1 MMKEWLLP
9 IVSAALGSL
18 SFAMFFGV
26 RSRKLWFSLLGGA
39 LNWGLYLLAMKKIG
53 LPATMAYALG
63 AAAGTLYAEILARI
77 VKTPVTVFV
86 ITSVIPMVPGG
97 GAVLYD
103 AGSFAG
109 RQGDVRGQGIVH
121 AVGGGRDGAGYLR
134 RHDAVPSAVYRRT
147 RRVLRR
153 PKGSLNDRHFD
164 RTRHIHNLRLETDGN
179 IGLELFLEPG
189 RIHAA

>member
-1 MMKEWLLP
+1 MMKEWLVP

-26 RSRKLWFSLLGGA
+26 RSRKLWFSLLGGV
-39 LNWGLYLLAMKKIG
+39 LNWGLYLLAMKKMG

-97 GAVLYD
+97 ALYYTML
-103 AGSFAG
+103 GLL
-109 RQGDVRGQGIVH
+109 QGDKATFVDRGLYTLSAAGAMALGIFAATMLFRLLFTVGR
-121 AVGGGRDGAGYLR
+121 AVC
-134 RHDAVPSAVYRRT
+134 SAVRRA
-147 RRVLRR
+147 
-153 PKGSLNDRHFD
+153 H
-164 RTRHIHNLRLETDGN
+164 
-179 IGLELFLEPG
+179 
-189 RIHAA
+189 

>member
-97 GAVLYD
+97 SLYYTML
-103 AGSFAG
+103 GLL
-109 RQGDVRGQGIVH
+109 QGDKATFVDRGLYTLSAAGAMALGIFAATMLFRLLFTVGR
-121 AVGGGRDGAGYLR
+121 AVC
-134 RHDAVPSAVYRRT
+134 SAVRRA
-147 RRVLRR
+147 
-153 PKGSLNDRHFD
+153 H
-164 RTRHIHNLRLETDGN
+164 
-179 IGLELFLEPG
+179 
-189 RIHAA
+189 

>member
-26 RSRKLWFSLLGGA
+26 RSRKLWFSLLGGV
-39 LNWGLYLLAMKKIG
+39 LNWGLYLLAMKKMG

-97 GAVLYD
+97 SLYYTMLGLLQGDKATFVDRGLYTLSAAGAMALGIF
-103 AGSFAG
+103 AATMLFRLLFTAG
-109 RQGDVRGQGIVH
+109 R
-121 AVGGGRDGAGYLR
+121 AVC
-134 RHDAVPSAVYRRT
+134 SAVRRA
-147 RRVLRR
+147 
-153 PKGSLNDRHFD
+153 H
-164 RTRHIHNLRLETDGN
+164 
-179 IGLELFLEPG
+179 
-189 RIHAA
+189 

>member
-26 RSRKLWFSLLGGA
+26 RSRKLWFSLLGGV
-39 LNWGLYLLAMKKIG
+39 LNWGLYLLAMKKMG

-97 GAVLYD
+97 SLYYTML
-103 AGSFAG
+103 GLL
-109 RQGDVRGQGIVH
+109 QGDKATFVDRGLYTLSAAGAMALGIFAATMLFRLLFTVGR
-121 AVGGGRDGAGYLR
+121 AVC
-134 RHDAVPSAVYRRT
+134 SAVRRA
-147 RRVLRR
+147 
-153 PKGSLNDRHFD
+153 H
-164 RTRHIHNLRLETDGN
+164 
-179 IGLELFLEPG
+179 
-189 RIHAA
+189 

>member
-39 LNWGLYLLAMKKIG
+39 LNWGLYLLAMKKMG

-97 GAVLYD
+97 ALYYTML
-103 AGSFAG
+103 GLL
-109 RQGDVRGQGIVH
+109 QGDKATFVDGGLYTLSAAGAMALGIFAATMLFRLLFTVGR
-121 AVGGGRDGAGYLR
+121 AVC
-134 RHDAVPSAVYRRT
+134 SAVRRA
-147 RRVLRR
+147 
-153 PKGSLNDRHFD
+153 H
-164 RTRHIHNLRLETDGN
+164 
-179 IGLELFLEPG
+179 
-189 RIHAA
+189 

>member
-1 MMKEWLLP
+1 MMKEWLVP

-18 SFAMFFGV
+18 TFAMFFGV

-39 LNWGLYLLAMKKIG
+39 LNWGLYLLAMKKMG

-97 GAVLYD
+97 ALYYTMLGLLQGDKATFVDRGLYTLSAAGAMALGIF
-103 AGSFAG
+103 AATMLFRLLFTAG
-109 RQGDVRGQGIVH
+109 R
-121 AVGGGRDGAGYLR
+121 AVCSAGRRA
-134 RHDAVPSAVYRRT
+134 H
-147 RRVLRR
+147 
-153 PKGSLNDRHFD
+153 
-164 RTRHIHNLRLETDGN
+164 
-179 IGLELFLEPG
+179 
-189 RIHAA
+189 

>member
-97 GAVLYD
+97 SLYYTML
-103 AGSFAG
+103 GLL
-109 RQGDVRGQGIVH
+109 QGDKATFVDRGLYTLSAAGAMSLGIFAATMLFRLLFTVGR
-121 AVGGGRDGAGYLR
+121 AVC
-134 RHDAVPSAVYRRT
+134 SAVRRA
-147 RRVLRR
+147 
-153 PKGSLNDRHFD
+153 H
-164 RTRHIHNLRLETDGN
+164 
-179 IGLELFLEPG
+179 
-189 RIHAA
+189 

>member
-39 LNWGLYLLAMKKIG
+39 LNWGLSLLAMKKIG

-97 GAVLYD
+97 SLYYTML
-103 AGSFAG
+103 GLL
-109 RQGDVRGQGIVH
+109 QGDKATFVDRGLYTLSAAGAMALGIFAATMLFRLLFTVGR
-121 AVGGGRDGAGYLR
+121 AVC
-134 RHDAVPSAVYRRT
+134 SAVRRA
-147 RRVLRR
+147 
-153 PKGSLNDRHFD
+153 H
-164 RTRHIHNLRLETDGN
+164 
-179 IGLELFLEPG
+179 
-189 RIHAA
+189 

>member
-39 LNWGLYLLAMKKIG
+39 LNWGLYLLAMKKMG

-77 VKTPVTVFV
+77 IKTPVTVFV

-97 GAVLYD
+97 ALYYTML
-103 AGSFAG
+103 GLL
-109 RQGDVRGQGIVH
+109 QGDKATFVDRGLYTLSAAGAMALGIFAATMLFRLLFTVGR
-121 AVGGGRDGAGYLR
+121 AVC
-134 RHDAVPSAVYRRT
+134 SAVRRA
-147 RRVLRR
+147 
-153 PKGSLNDRHFD
+153 H
-164 RTRHIHNLRLETDGN
+164 
-179 IGLELFLEPG
+179 
-189 RIHAA
+189 

>member
-1 MMKEWLLP
+1 MMKEWVIP

-39 LNWGLYLLAMKKIG
+39 LNWGLYLLAMKKMG
-53 LPATMAYALG
+53 LPETLAYALG

-97 GAVLYD
+97 PLYYTMLGLLQGDKATFVDRGLYTLSAAGAMALGIF
-103 AGSFAG
+103 AATMLFRLLFTAG
-109 RQGDVRGQGIVH
+109 R
-121 AVGGGRDGAGYLR
+121 AVC
-134 RHDAVPSAVYRRT
+134 SAVR
-147 RRVLRR
+147 
-153 PKGSLNDRHFD
+153 KAH
-164 RTRHIHNLRLETDGN
+164 
-179 IGLELFLEPG
+179 
-189 RIHAA
+189 

>member
-1 MMKEWLLP
+1 MMKEWVIP

-39 LNWGLYLLAMKKIG
+39 LNWGLYLLAMKKMG
-53 LPATMAYALG
+53 LPETLAYALG

-97 GAVLYD
+97 PLYYTMLGLLQGDKATFVDRGLYTLSAAGAMALGIF
-103 AGSFAG
+103 AATMLFRLLFTAG
-109 RQGDVRGQGIVH
+109 RVVC
-121 AVGGGRDGAGYLR
+121 
-134 RHDAVPSAVYRRT
+134 SAVRRA
-147 RRVLRR
+147 
-153 PKGSLNDRHFD
+153 H
-164 RTRHIHNLRLETDGN
+164 
-179 IGLELFLEPG
+179 
-189 RIHAA
+189 

>member
-39 LNWGLYLLAMKKIG
+39 LNWGLYLLAMKKMG

-97 GAVLYD
+97 ELYYTML
-103 AGSFAG
+103 GLL
-109 RQGDVRGQGIVH
+109 QGDKATFVDRGLYTLSAAGAMALGIFAATMLFRLLFTVGR
-121 AVGGGRDGAGYLR
+121 AVC
-134 RHDAVPSAVYRRT
+134 SAVRRA
-147 RRVLRR
+147 
-153 PKGSLNDRHFD
+153 H
-164 RTRHIHNLRLETDGN
+164 
-179 IGLELFLEPG
+179 
-189 RIHAA
+189 

>member
-39 LNWGLYLLAMKKIG
+39 LNWGLYLLAMKKMG
-53 LPATMAYALG
+53 LPATMAYALS

-86 ITSVIPMVPGG
+86 ITSVITMVPGG
-97 GAVLYD
+97 ALYYTML
-103 AGSFAG
+103 GLL
-109 RQGDVRGQGIVH
+109 QGDKATFVDRGLYTLSAAGAMALGIFAATMLFRLLFTVGR
-121 AVGGGRDGAGYLR
+121 AVC
-134 RHDAVPSAVYRRT
+134 SAVRRA
-147 RRVLRR
+147 
-153 PKGSLNDRHFD
+153 H
-164 RTRHIHNLRLETDGN
+164 
-179 IGLELFLEPG
+179 
-189 RIHAA
+189 

>member
-26 RSRKLWFSLLGGA
+26 RSRKLCFSLLGGA
-39 LNWGLYLLAMKKIG
+39 LNWGLYLLAMKKMG

-97 GAVLYD
+97 TLYYTML
-103 AGSFAG
+103 GLL
-109 RQGDVRGQGIVH
+109 QGDKATFVDRGLYTLSAAGAMALGIFAATMLFRLLFTVGR
-121 AVGGGRDGAGYLR
+121 AVC
-134 RHDAVPSAVYRRT
+134 SAVRRA
-147 RRVLRR
+147 
-153 PKGSLNDRHFD
+153 H
-164 RTRHIHNLRLETDGN
+164 
-179 IGLELFLEPG
+179 
-189 RIHAA
+189 

>member
-1 MMKEWLLP
+1 MMKEWVIP

-39 LNWGLYLLAMKKIG
+39 LNWGLYLLAMKKMG
-53 LPATMAYALG
+53 LPETLAYALG

-97 GAVLYD
+97 PLYYTMLGLLQGDKATFVNRGLYTLSAAGAMALGIF
-103 AGSFAG
+103 AATMLFRLLFTAG
-109 RQGDVRGQGIVH
+109 R
-121 AVGGGRDGAGYLR
+121 AVC
-134 RHDAVPSAVYRRT
+134 SAVRRA
-147 RRVLRR
+147 
-153 PKGSLNDRHFD
+153 H
-164 RTRHIHNLRLETDGN
+164 
-179 IGLELFLEPG
+179 
-189 RIHAA
+189 

>member
-26 RSRKLWFSLLGGA
+26 RSRKLWFSLLGGV
-39 LNWGLYLLAMKKIG
+39 LNWGLYLLAMKKMG

-97 GAVLYD
+97 ALYYTML
-103 AGSFAG
+103 GLL
-109 RQGDVRGQGIVH
+109 QGDKATFVDRGLYTLSAAGAMALGIFAATMLFRLLFTVGR
-121 AVGGGRDGAGYLR
+121 AVC
-134 RHDAVPSAVYRRT
+134 SAVRRA
-147 RRVLRR
+147 
-153 PKGSLNDRHFD
+153 H
-164 RTRHIHNLRLETDGN
+164 
-179 IGLELFLEPG
+179 
-189 RIHAA
+189 

>member
-26 RSRKLWFSLLGGA
+26 RSRKLWFSLLGGV

-97 GAVLYD
+97 ALYYTML
-103 AGSFAG
+103 GLL
-109 RQGDVRGQGIVH
+109 QGDKATFVDRGLYTLSAAGAMALGIFAATMLFRLLFTVGR
-121 AVGGGRDGAGYLR
+121 AVC
-134 RHDAVPSAVYRRT
+134 SAVRRA
-147 RRVLRR
+147 
-153 PKGSLNDRHFD
+153 H
-164 RTRHIHNLRLETDGN
+164 
-179 IGLELFLEPG
+179 
-189 RIHAA
+189 

>member
-97 GAVLYD
+97 SLYSTML
-103 AGSFAG
+103 GLL
-109 RQGDVRGQGIVH
+109 QGDKATFVDRGLYTLSAAGAMALGIFAATMLFRLLFTVGR
-121 AVGGGRDGAGYLR
+121 AVC
-134 RHDAVPSAVYRRT
+134 SAVRRA
-147 RRVLRR
+147 
-153 PKGSLNDRHFD
+153 H
-164 RTRHIHNLRLETDGN
+164 
-179 IGLELFLEPG
+179 
-189 RIHAA
+189 

>member
-97 GAVLYD
+97 SLYYTML
-103 AGSFAG
+103 GLL
-109 RQGDVRGQGIVH
+109 QGDKATFVDRGLYTLSAAGAMALGVFAATMLFRLLFTVGR
-121 AVGGGRDGAGYLR
+121 AVC
-134 RHDAVPSAVYRRT
+134 SAVRRA
-147 RRVLRR
+147 
-153 PKGSLNDRHFD
+153 H
-164 RTRHIHNLRLETDGN
+164 
-179 IGLELFLEPG
+179 
-189 RIHAA
+189 

>member
-26 RSRKLWFSLLGGA
+26 RSRKLWFSLLGGS

-97 GAVLYD
+97 SLYYTML
-103 AGSFAG
+103 GLL
-109 RQGDVRGQGIVH
+109 QGDKATFVDRGLYTLSAAGAMALGIFAATMLFRLLFTVGR
-121 AVGGGRDGAGYLR
+121 AVC
-134 RHDAVPSAVYRRT
+134 SAVRRA
-147 RRVLRR
+147 
-153 PKGSLNDRHFD
+153 H
-164 RTRHIHNLRLETDGN
+164 
-179 IGLELFLEPG
+179 
-189 RIHAA
+189 

>member
-39 LNWGLYLLAMKKIG
+39 LNWGLYLLAMKKMG

-86 ITSVIPMVPGG
+86 ITSVSPMVPGG
-97 GAVLYD
+97 SLYYTML
-103 AGSFAG
+103 GLL
-109 RQGDVRGQGIVH
+109 QGDKATFVDRGLYTLSAAGAMARGIFAATMLFRLLFTVGR
-121 AVGGGRDGAGYLR
+121 AVC
-134 RHDAVPSAVYRRT
+134 SAVRRA
-147 RRVLRR
+147 
-153 PKGSLNDRHFD
+153 H
-164 RTRHIHNLRLETDGN
+164 
-179 IGLELFLEPG
+179 
-189 RIHAA
+189 

>member
-97 GAVLYD
+97 ALYYTML
-103 AGSFAG
+103 GLL
-109 RQGDVRGQGIVH
+109 QGDKATFVDRGLYTLSAAGAMALGIFAATMLFRLLFTVGR
-121 AVGGGRDGAGYLR
+121 AVCSAAR
-134 RHDAVPSAVYRRT
+134 RAH
-147 RRVLRR
+147 
-153 PKGSLNDRHFD
+153 
-164 RTRHIHNLRLETDGN
+164 
-179 IGLELFLEPG
+179 
-189 RIHAA
+189 

>member
-18 SFAMFFGV
+18 SVAMFFGV

-39 LNWGLYLLAMKKIG
+39 LNWGLYLLAMKKMG

-97 GAVLYD
+97 SLYYTML
-103 AGSFAG
+103 GLL
-109 RQGDVRGQGIVH
+109 QGDKATFVDRGLYTLSAAGAMALGIFAATMLFRLLFTVGR
-121 AVGGGRDGAGYLR
+121 AVC
-134 RHDAVPSAVYRRT
+134 SAVRRA
-147 RRVLRR
+147 
-153 PKGSLNDRHFD
+153 H
-164 RTRHIHNLRLETDGN
+164 
-179 IGLELFLEPG
+179 
-189 RIHAA
+189 

>member
-1 MMKEWLLP
+1 MMKEWLVP

-39 LNWGLYLLAMKKIG
+39 LNWGLYLLAMKKMG

-97 GAVLYD
+97 ALYYTMLGLLQGDKATFVDRGLYTLSAAGAMALGIF
-103 AGSFAG
+103 AATMLFRLLFTAG
-109 RQGDVRGQGIVH
+109 R
-121 AVGGGRDGAGYLR
+121 AVC
-134 RHDAVPSAVYRRT
+134 SAVRRA
-147 RRVLRR
+147 
-153 PKGSLNDRHFD
+153 H
-164 RTRHIHNLRLETDGN
+164 
-179 IGLELFLEPG
+179 
-189 RIHAA
+189 

>member
-97 GAVLYD
+97 ALYYTML
-103 AGSFAG
+103 GLL
-109 RQGDVRGQGIVH
+109 QGDKATFVDRGLYTLSAAGAMALGIFAATMLFRLLFTVGR
-121 AVGGGRDGAGYLR
+121 AVC
-134 RHDAVPSAVYRRT
+134 SAVRRA
-147 RRVLRR
+147 
-153 PKGSLNDRHFD
+153 H
-164 RTRHIHNLRLETDGN
+164 
-179 IGLELFLEPG
+179 
-189 RIHAA
+189 

>member
-1 MMKEWLLP
+1 MMKEWVIP

-39 LNWGLYLLAMKKIG
+39 LNWGLYLLAMKKMG
-53 LPATMAYALG
+53 LPETLAYALG

-97 GAVLYD
+97 PLYYTMLGLLQGDKATFVDRGLYTLSAAGAMALGIF
-103 AGSFAG
+103 AATMLFRLLFTAG
-109 RQGDVRGQGIVH
+109 R
-121 AVGGGRDGAGYLR
+121 AVC
-134 RHDAVPSAVYRRT
+134 SAVRRA
-147 RRVLRR
+147 
-153 PKGSLNDRHFD
+153 H
-164 RTRHIHNLRLETDGN
+164 
-179 IGLELFLEPG
+179 
-189 RIHAA
+189 

>member
-1 MMKEWLLP
+1 MMKEWLVP

-39 LNWGLYLLAMKKIG
+39 LNWGLYLLAMKKMG

-97 GAVLYD
+97 ALYYTML
-103 AGSFAG
+103 GLL
-109 RQGDVRGQGIVH
+109 QGDKATFVDRGLYTLSAAGAMALGIFAATMLFRLLFTVGR
-121 AVGGGRDGAGYLR
+121 AVC
-134 RHDAVPSAVYRRT
+134 SAVRRA
-147 RRVLRR
+147 
-153 PKGSLNDRHFD
+153 H
-164 RTRHIHNLRLETDGN
+164 
-179 IGLELFLEPG
+179 
-189 RIHAA
+189 

>member
-39 LNWGLYLLAMKKIG
+39 LNWGLYLLAMKKMG

-97 GAVLYD
+97 ALYYTML
-103 AGSFAG
+103 GLL
-109 RQGDVRGQGIVH
+109 QGDKATFVDRGLYTLSAAGAMALGIFAATMLFRLLFTVGR
-121 AVGGGRDGAGYLR
+121 AVC
-134 RHDAVPSAVYRRT
+134 SAVRRA
-147 RRVLRR
+147 
-153 PKGSLNDRHFD
+153 H
-164 RTRHIHNLRLETDGN
+164 
-179 IGLELFLEPG
+179 
-189 RIHAA
+189 

>member
-26 RSRKLWFSLLGGA
+26 RSRKLWFSLLGGV
-39 LNWGLYLLAMKKIG
+39 LNWGLYLLAMKKMG

-97 GAVLYD
+97 ALYYTML
-103 AGSFAG
+103 GLL
-109 RQGDVRGQGIVH
+109 QGDKATFVDRGLYTLSAAGAMAQGIFAATMLFRLLFTVGR
-121 AVGGGRDGAGYLR
+121 AVC
-134 RHDAVPSAVYRRT
+134 SAVRRA
-147 RRVLRR
+147 
-153 PKGSLNDRHFD
+153 H
-164 RTRHIHNLRLETDGN
+164 
-179 IGLELFLEPG
+179 
-189 RIHAA
+189 